1 MFIYG
6 KLQKDSFYNFQ
17 IPFRKS
23 NSYMLHL
30 KEIYL
35 PQLNLQFFQ
44 DFYQPFQYILPWDC
58 TRKLQCITVP

>member
-35 PQLNLQFFQ
+35 PQLNLQN
-44 DFYQPFQYILPWDC
+44 YE
-58 TRKLQCITVP
+58 